1 MIVVK
6 FGGHAMKDENGGFA
20 KAIAAAQQSG
30 VKIVVVHRSMRPS
43 RKKRSLQNL
52 SVAFG

>member
-20 KAIAAAQQSG
+20 KAMKESW
-30 VKIVVVHRSMRPS
+30 
-43 RKKRSLQNL
+43 
-52 SVAFG
+52 